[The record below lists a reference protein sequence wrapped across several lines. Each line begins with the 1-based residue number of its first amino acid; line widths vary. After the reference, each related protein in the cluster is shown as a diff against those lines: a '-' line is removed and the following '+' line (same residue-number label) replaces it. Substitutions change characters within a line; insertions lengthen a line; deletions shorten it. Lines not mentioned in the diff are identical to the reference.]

1 MKGSIPAIGTSPS
14 FLAWNPS
21 VTNLYALDEATAG
34 RVAAYSIDKTTGA
47 LTHLNDV
54 SSTGNGPAHV
64 SVDATGKWVMVA
76 NYGDGTVAVL
86 PTMAD
91 GSLGAATDTKS
102 PGMNAHMIV
111 ADPSNKFV
119 VVPCLGSDIVA
130 QYVFDSTNGKLTP
143 NAVPTFATDKG
154 AGPRHIAFHPNGK
167 LAFLL
172 AEKASTVT
180 SLAFD
185 ATTGQLT
192 KIETHSTL
200 APGFSGTNTG
210 AEIWVHPTG
219 TFVFASNRGDD
230 SIAAFSVDSKSG
242 AMTFIGTTKTT
253 GKTPRDFTLDPAGAF
268 LYAANQGSDTIVPFR
283 VTTAGATQV
292 TLATA
297 ASAIAFTQ
305 PSFFGV
311 AYLPTK

>member
-34 RVAAYSIDKTTGA
+34 KVAAYSIDKTTGA

-54 SSTGNGPAHV
+54 SSTGNGPAFL
-64 SVDATGKWVMVA
+64 SVDPSGKWVMVA

-86 PTMAD
+86 PVMAD
-91 GSLGAATDTKS
+91 GSLGAATDTKA
-102 PGMNAHMIV
+102 PGANAHMII
-111 ADPSNKFV
+111 ADPSNKWAL
-119 VVPCLGSDIVA
+119 VPCLGADIVA
-130 QYVFDSTNGKLTP
+130 QYAFDSQIGKLTP
-143 NAVPTFATDKG
+143 NAVPTFATDAG

-185 ATTGQLT
+185 ATTGRLT

-219 TFVFASNRGDD
+219 NVVFASNRGDD
-230 SIAAFSVDSKSG
+230 SIAAFSVNASSG
-242 AMTFIGTTKTT
+242 AMTFIATTKTT
-253 GKTPRDFTLDPAGAF
+253 GKTPRDFTLDPSGAF

-283 VTTAGATQV
+283 ITTNGTQA
-292 TLATA
+292 TLATT
-297 ASAIAFTQ
+297 ASAAAFTQ
-305 PSFFGV
+305 PSFMGV
-311 AYLPTK
+311 AYLPAK